1 MEGTEPESRP
11 DVGAQPSPAP
21 PPADTQPPPAPSPA
35 GGQPPAAPAASAGA
49 FPMRLEFEYPTQPS
63 KLTFVK
69 WILAIPQFIVLGLVG
84 IVAYFMLIYAW
95 LSVLITER
103 YPRNAYDFLVGFGRW
118 ATRVNAYIFFFAEEY
133 PPFSMDEIPSYPA
146 RFEPPPF
153 PGESMPRAA
162 ALQPIL
168 AIPAYIFAMIV
179 LYVGELVAFVAG
191 FAIIFTGE
199 YPRGMYDFV
208 VSALRTQARTLVYL
222 SMMTTQYPPF
232 ELA

>member
-1 MEGTEPESRP
+1 MEGTEPTSRP
-11 DVGAQPSPAP
+11 DVGAQPPPTAP
-21 PPADTQPPPAPSPA
+21 PPAEARS
-35 GGQPPAAPAASAGA
+35 PAAPTGT

-69 WILAIPQFIVLGLVG
+69 WILAIPQLIVLGLVG
-84 IVAYFMLIYAW
+84 IGAFFMWIYAW

-118 ATRVNAYIFFFAEEY
+118 ATRVNGYIFFIAEEY
-133 PPFSMDEIPSYPA
+133 PPFNMDEIPTYPA

-153 PGESMPRAA
+153 PGEHVPRAA
-162 ALQPIL
+162 ALQAIL
-168 AIPAYIFAMIV
+168 AIPAYIFAVIV
-179 LYVGELVAFVAG
+179 LYVGEFVALVAG

-208 VSALRTQARTLVYL
+208 VGALQPQARAFVYF

>member
-11 DVGAQPSPAP
+11 DVAAQPPTTAP
-21 PPADTQPPPAPSPA
+21 PPAAT
-35 GGQPPAAPAASAGA
+35 QPPAAPAARAGT

-84 IVAYFMLIYAW
+84 IVAYVMFIYAW
-95 LSVLITER
+95 FSVLITER
-103 YPRNAYDFLVGFGRW
+103 YPRSAYDFLVGTGRW
-118 ATRVNAYIFFFAEEY
+118 ATRVYAYIFFMAEEY
-133 PPFSMDEIPSYPA
+133 PPFSLDEIPAYPA

-153 PGESMPRAA
+153 PGESVPRAA
-162 ALQPIL
+162 ALQLIL
-168 AIPAYIFAMIV
+168 GIPAWIFAAILV
-179 LYVGELVAFVAG
+179 YIGELVAFVAG

-208 VSALRTQARTLVYL
+208 VGALRAQARALVYV
-222 SMMTTQYPPF
+222 SMMTSEYPPF
-232 ELA
+232 ELD